1 MTYAPATAG
10 IRRTDILN
18 LSGRKQDSRIAPD
31 DAGNMVARMSVIN
44 GIVGLA
50 FRFFC
55 LALAMLVSAAALP
68 AMAETR
74 LMVLGDSLVAGYGL
88 PPGQGF
94 PAQLQRSLTAAG
106 RQVTVLDAGVSGDTT
121 AGGLARLDWSLGDN
135 PQAVI
140 IVLGGNDM
148 LRGLLPAAARDN
160 LEAIVTRL
168 RDRQIEVLLAGMLAP
183 RNMGPS
189 YTADFDAIYPGLADR
204 HDIEFYPF
212 FLEGVALEPALNL
225 DDGLHPNEA
234 GIAEITRR
242 ILPSVERLLA
252 RLDG

>member
-1 MTYAPATAG
+1 M
-10 IRRTDILN
+10 
-18 LSGRKQDSRIAPD
+18 
-31 DAGNMVARMSVIN
+31 IN
-44 GIVGLA
+44 GIVCGKVRPA
-50 FRFFC
+50 VRFFC
-55 LALAMLVSAAALP
+55 LAAALLAALAALP
-68 AMAETR
+68 AIAETR

-94 PAQLQRSLTAAG
+94 PAQLQRDLTSAG

-121 AGGLARLDWSLGDN
+121 AGGLARLDWSLADD

-148 LRGLLPAAARDN
+148 LRGLPPEAARDN

-168 RDRQIEVLLAGMLAP
+168 REREVEVLLAGMMAP

-189 YTADFDAIYPGLADR
+189 YIAAFDAIYPGLAER

>member
-1 MTYAPATAG
+1 
-10 IRRTDILN
+10 
-18 LSGRKQDSRIAPD
+18 
-31 DAGNMVARMSVIN
+31 MSVIN
-44 GIVGLA
+44 GIVCGKVRRA
-50 FRFFC
+50 VRFFC
-55 LALAMLVSAAALP
+55 LAAALLPALAALP
-68 AMAETR
+68 AIAETR

-88 PPGQGF
+88 PQGQGF
-94 PAQLQRSLTAAG
+94 PAQLQRDLSSAG

-121 AGGLARLDWSLGDN
+121 AGGLARLDWSLADD

-148 LRGLLPAAARDN
+148 LRGLPPAAARDN

-168 RDRQIEVLLAGMLAP
+168 IEREVEVLLAGMMAP

-189 YTADFDAIYPGLADR
+189 YIAAFDAIYPGLAER

>member
-1 MTYAPATAG
+1 M
-10 IRRTDILN
+10 
-18 LSGRKQDSRIAPD
+18 
-31 DAGNMVARMSVIN
+31 IN
-44 GIVGLA
+44 GIVCGKVRPAVRLICLTTALLA
-50 FRFFC
+50 V
-55 LALAMLVSAAALP
+55 LTALP
-68 AMAETR
+68 AIAETR

-94 PAQLQRSLTAAG
+94 PAQLQRDLSSAG

-121 AGGLARLDWSLGDN
+121 AGGLARLDWSLADD

-148 LRGLLPAAARDN
+148 LRGLPPEAARDN

-168 RDRQIEVLLAGMLAP
+168 REREVEVLLAGMMAP

-189 YTADFDAIYPGLADR
+189 YIAAFDAIYPGLAER

>member
-1 MTYAPATAG
+1 M
-10 IRRTDILN
+10 
-18 LSGRKQDSRIAPD
+18 
-31 DAGNMVARMSVIN
+31 IN
-44 GIVGLA
+44 GIVCGKVRPAVRLICLTTALLA
-50 FRFFC
+50 V
-55 LALAMLVSAAALP
+55 LTALP
-68 AMAETR
+68 AIAETR

-94 PAQLQRSLTAAG
+94 PAQLQRDLTSAG

-121 AGGLARLDWSLGDN
+121 AGGLARLDWSLADD

-148 LRGLLPAAARDN
+148 LRGLPPEAARDN

-168 RDRQIEVLLAGMLAP
+168 REREVEVLLAGMMAP

-189 YTADFDAIYPGLADR
+189 YIAAFDAIYPRLAEI

>member
-1 MTYAPATAG
+1 M
-10 IRRTDILN
+10 
-18 LSGRKQDSRIAPD
+18 
-31 DAGNMVARMSVIN
+31 ARMSVIN
-44 GIVGLA
+44 GIVSPTI
-50 FRFFC
+50 RFFWL
-55 LALAMLVSAAALP
+55 LAALLVGTAVLP

-94 PAQLQRSLTAAG
+94 PAQLQRSLTATG
-106 RQVTVLDAGVSGDTT
+106 HQVTVLDAGVSGDTT
-121 AGGLARLDWSLGDN
+121 AGGVARLDWSLGDN

-148 LRGLLPAAARDN
+148 LRGLPPAAARDN

-168 RDRQIEVLLAGMLAP
+168 KDRRIEVLLAGMMAP

-189 YTADFDAIYPGLADR
+189 YIADFDAIYPSLADR

-252 RLDG
+252 RLDH

>member
-1 MTYAPATAG
+1 MAG
-10 IRRTDILN
+10 
-18 LSGRKQDSRIAPD
+18 
-31 DAGNMVARMSVIN
+31 MSVIN
-44 GIVGLA
+44 GVVCGKVRPA
-50 FRFFC
+50 VRFFC
-55 LALAMLVSAAALP
+55 LAAALLAALAALP
-68 AMAETR
+68 AIAETR

-94 PAQLQRSLTAAG
+94 PAQLQRDLSSAG
-106 RQVTVLDAGVSGDTT
+106 WQVTVLDAGVSGDTT
-121 AGGLARLDWSLGDN
+121 AGGLARLDWSLADD

-148 LRGLLPAAARDN
+148 LRGLPPEAARDN

-168 RDRQIEVLLAGMLAP
+168 REREVEVLLAGMMAP

-189 YTADFDAIYPGLADR
+189 YIAAFDAIYPGLAER

>member
-1 MTYAPATAG
+1 
-10 IRRTDILN
+10 
-18 LSGRKQDSRIAPD
+18 
-31 DAGNMVARMSVIN
+31 MSVIN
-44 GIVGLA
+44 GIVCGKVRRA
-50 FRFFC
+50 VRFFC
-55 LALAMLVSAAALP
+55 LAAALLPALAALP
-68 AMAETR
+68 AIAETR

-94 PAQLQRSLTAAG
+94 PAQLQRDLSSAG

-121 AGGLARLDWSLGDN
+121 AGGLARLDWSLADD

-148 LRGLLPAAARDN
+148 LRGLPPEAARDN

-168 RDRQIEVLLAGMLAP
+168 REREVEVLLAGMMAP

-189 YTADFDAIYPGLADR
+189 YIAAFDAIYPGLAER

>member
-1 MTYAPATAG
+1 
-10 IRRTDILN
+10 
-18 LSGRKQDSRIAPD
+18 
-31 DAGNMVARMSVIN
+31 MVAVIRVIN
-44 GIVGLA
+44 GLVQSA
-50 FRFFC
+50 RRFIC
-55 LALAMLVSAAALP
+55 LFAIAVFGMAALP
-68 AMAETR
+68 ALADTR
-74 LMVLGDSLVAGYGL
+74 LLVLGDSLVAGYGL
-88 PPGQGF
+88 PPGQSF
-94 PAQLQRSLTAAG
+94 PAQLERDLKASG
-106 RQVTVLDAGVSGDTT
+106 RDVTVINAGVSGDTT
-121 AGGLARLDWSLGDN
+121 AGGLARLDWSLADD

-148 LRGLLPAAARDN
+148 LRGLPPEAARDN

-168 RDRQIEVLLAGMLAP
+168 REREVEVLLAGMMAP

-189 YTADFDAIYPGLADR
+189 YIAAFDAIYPGLAER